1 MNNSLRQQPSGAS
14 VLGNGQNYHPRRLGP
29 LPRGATTSPV
39 PSRLA
44 LRATARG
51 AKLLLGYHAGQ
62 SFSALSRTLRLSRRI
77 IYKHV
82 DRALAAGVAV
92 ALRDHPHG
100 SEPTISPEAKAWVLS
115 VACTKPKDHGLAA
128 ELWTRSA
135 LAKHIRRT
143 ARAAGHPSVATAAK
157 STIHVILRDAPV
169 RPHKIRYYL
178 ERRDPDFE
186 RKMKE
191 VLIAYREVSQLA
203 ECPAPPGTP
212 QTVSVSVDE
221 KPGVQAL
228 APTAPDRPPVPG
240 KHPEVGRDYEY
251 KRLGTASILAG
262 LDLHDGHVTAR
273 VERRHRS
280 REFIGLLQDLDAYYP
295 AEVTIRLVLD
305 NHSAHIS
312 KETMAY
318 LASRPNR
325 FVYLHTPKHGS
336 WLNLVETLFGKMA
349 RTFLRGM
356 RVASWQEMKE
366 RILRGVAEINEAP
379 VVHRWSNFTALE
391 IQ

>member
-1 MNNSLRQQPSGAS
+1 MPK
-14 VLGNGQNYHPRRLGP
+14 
-29 LPRGATTSPV
+29 T
-39 PSRLA
+39 
-44 LRATARG
+44 TARAALVLSPEEQQQLQSLANSHAAPLREVQR
-51 AKLLLGYHAGQ
+51 AKILLGYHAGR
-62 SFSALSRTLRLSRRI
+62 SFSALSRTVRLSRRI

-92 ALRDHPHG
+92 ALRDRAHG
-100 SEPTISPEAKAWVLS
+100 SEPIITPEAKAWVLAL
-115 VACTKPKDHGLAA
+115 ACTKPKDHGLAA

-135 LAKHIRRT
+135 LAKHIRRC
-143 ARAAGHPSVATAAK
+143 ARAAGHPSVAGVAK

-169 RPHKIRYYL
+169 RPHKIKYYL
-178 ERRDPDFE
+178 ERRDPEFD

-191 VLIAYREVSQLA
+191 VLIVYREVSQLLA
-203 ECPAPPGTP
+203 SPPPPGSA
-212 QTVSVSVDE
+212 QTVTVSVDE

-228 APTAPDRPPVPG
+228 ATTSPDLPPVPG
-240 KHPEVGRDYEY
+240 EHPEVGRDYEY
-251 KRLGTASILAG
+251 ERLGTASILAG

-280 REFIGLLQDLDAYYP
+280 VEFIGLLRDLDAYYP
-295 AEVTIRLVLD
+295 AETTIRLILD

-318 LASRPNR
+318 LATRPNR
-325 FVYLHTPKHGS
+325 FVYVHTPKHGS

-356 RVASWQEMKE
+356 RVQSWQELKT
-366 RILRGVAEINEAP
+366 RILRGIAEINEAP

-391 IQ
+391 NQP

>member
-1 MNNSLRQQPSGAS
+1 MAK
-14 VLGNGQNYHPRRLGP
+14 
-29 LPRGATTSPV
+29 T
-39 PSRLA
+39 
-44 LRATARG
+44 TAR
-51 AKLLLGYHAGQ
+51 AALVLSLEEQQQLQSLANSRAAPLREVQRARILLGYHAGQ
-62 SFSALSRTLRLSRRI
+62 GFSALSRTTRLSRRI

-92 ALRDHPHG
+92 ALRDRAHG
-100 SEPTISPEAKAWVLS
+100 SEPIITPEAKAWVLAL
-115 VACTKPKDHGLAA
+115 ACTKPKDHGLAA

-135 LAKHIRRT
+135 LAKHIRRS
-143 ARAAGHPSVATAAK
+143 ARAAGHPSVAGIAK

-169 RPHKIRYYL
+169 RPHKIKYYL
-178 ERRDPDFE
+178 ERRDPEFD

-191 VLIAYREVSQLA
+191 VLIVYREVSQLLA
-203 ECPAPPGTP
+203 SPPPPGSP
-212 QTVSVSVDE
+212 QTVTVSVDE

-228 APTAPDRPPVPG
+228 ATTSPDLPPVPG

-251 KRLGTASILAG
+251 ERLGTASILAG

-280 REFIGLLQDLDAYYP
+280 VEFIGLLRDLDAYYP
-295 AEVTIRLVLD
+295 PETTIRLILD

-318 LASRPNR
+318 LATRPNR
-325 FVYLHTPKHGS
+325 FVYVHTPKHGS

-356 RVASWQEMKE
+356 RVQSWQELKT
-366 RILRGVAEINEAP
+366 RILRGIAEINEAP

-391 IQ
+391 NQP

>member
-1 MNNSLRQQPSGAS
+1 MAK
-14 VLGNGQNYHPRRLGP
+14 
-29 LPRGATTSPV
+29 T
-39 PSRLA
+39 
-44 LRATARG
+44 TARAALVLSPEEQQQLQSLANSHAAPLREVQR
-51 AKLLLGYHAGQ
+51 AKVLLGYHAGQ
-62 SFSALSRTLRLSRRI
+62 GFSALSRTARLSRRI

-92 ALRDHPHG
+92 ALRDRAHG
-100 SEPTISPEAKAWVLS
+100 SEPIITPEAKAWVLAL
-115 VACTKPKDHGLAA
+115 ACTKPKDHGLAA

-135 LAKHIRRT
+135 LAKHIRRC
-143 ARAAGHPSVATAAK
+143 AQAAGHPSVAGVAK

-169 RPHKIRYYL
+169 RPHKIKYYL
-178 ERRDPDFE
+178 ERRDPEFD

-191 VLIAYREVSQLA
+191 VLIVYREVSQLLA
-203 ECPAPPGTP
+203 SPPPPGSP
-212 QTVSVSVDE
+212 QTVTVSVDE

-228 APTAPDRPPVPG
+228 ATTSPDLPPVPG

-251 KRLGTASILAG
+251 ERLGTASILAA

-280 REFIGLLQDLDAYYP
+280 VEFIGLLRDLDAYYP
-295 AEVTIRLVLD
+295 AETTIRLILD

-318 LASRPNR
+318 LATRPNR
-325 FVYLHTPKHGS
+325 FVYVHTPKHGS

-349 RTFLRGM
+349 RMFLRGT
-356 RVASWQEMKE
+356 RVQSWQELKT
-366 RILRGVAEINEAP
+366 RILRGIAEINEAQ

-391 IQ
+391 NRP

>member
-1 MNNSLRQQPSGAS
+1 MAK
-14 VLGNGQNYHPRRLGP
+14 
-29 LPRGATTSPV
+29 T
-39 PSRLA
+39 
-44 LRATARG
+44 TARAALVLSPEG
-51 AKLLLGYHAGQ
+51 QQQLQSLANSHAAPLREVQRAKVLLGYHAGQ
-62 SFSALSRTLRLSRRI
+62 GFSALSRTARLSRRI

-92 ALRDHPHG
+92 ALRDRAHG
-100 SEPTISPEAKAWVLS
+100 SEPIITPEAKAWVLAL
-115 VACTKPKDHGLAA
+115 ACTKPKDHGLAA

-135 LAKHIRRT
+135 LAKHIRRS
-143 ARAAGHPSVATAAK
+143 ARAAGHPSVAGVAK

-169 RPHKIRYYL
+169 RPHKIKYYM
-178 ERRDPDFE
+178 ERRDPEFD

-191 VLIAYREVSQLA
+191 VLIVYREVSQLLA
-203 ECPAPPGTP
+203 SPPPPGSP
-212 QTVSVSVDE
+212 QTVTVSVDE

-228 APTAPDRPPVPG
+228 ATTSPDLPPVPG
-240 KHPEVGRDYEY
+240 EHPEVGRDYEY
-251 KRLGTASILAG
+251 ERLGTASILAG

-280 REFIGLLQDLDAYYP
+280 VEFIGLLRDLDAYYP
-295 AEVTIRLVLD
+295 AETTIRLILD

-318 LASRPNR
+318 LATRPNR
-325 FVYLHTPKHGS
+325 FVYVHTPKHGS

-356 RVASWQEMKE
+356 RVQNWQELKT
-366 RILRGVAEINEAP
+366 RILRGIAEINEAQ

-391 IQ
+391 NRP

>member
-1 MNNSLRQQPSGAS
+1 MAK
-14 VLGNGQNYHPRRLGP
+14 
-29 LPRGATTSPV
+29 T
-39 PSRLA
+39 
-44 LRATARG
+44 TAR
-51 AKLLLGYHAGQ
+51 AALVLSPEEQQQLQSLANSHAAPLREVQRSKVLLGYHAGQ
-62 SFSALSRTLRLSRRI
+62 GFSALSRTARLSRRI

-92 ALRDHPHG
+92 ALRDRAHG
-100 SEPTISPEAKAWVLS
+100 SEPIITPEAKAWVLAL
-115 VACTKPKDHGLAA
+115 ACTKPKDHGLAA

-135 LAKHIRRT
+135 LAKHIRCS
-143 ARAAGHPSVATAAK
+143 ARAAGHPSVAGIAK

-169 RPHKIRYYL
+169 RPHKIKYYM
-178 ERRDPDFE
+178 ERRDPEFD

-191 VLIAYREVSQLA
+191 VLIVYREVSQLLA
-203 ECPAPPGTP
+203 SPPPPGSP
-212 QTVSVSVDE
+212 QTVTVSVDE

-228 APTAPDRPPVPG
+228 ATISPDLPPVPG
-240 KHPEVGRDYEY
+240 EHPEVGRDYEY
-251 KRLGTASILAG
+251 ERLGTASILAG

-280 REFIGLLQDLDAYYP
+280 VEFIGLLRDLDAYYP
-295 AEVTIRLVLD
+295 AETTIRLILD

-318 LASRPNR
+318 LTTRPNR
-325 FVYLHTPKHGS
+325 FVYVHTPKHGS

-356 RVASWQEMKE
+356 RVQSWQELKT
-366 RILRGVAEINEAP
+366 RILRGIAEINEAP

-391 IQ
+391 NRP

>member
-1 MNNSLRQQPSGAS
+1 MAK
-14 VLGNGQNYHPRRLGP
+14 
-29 LPRGATTSPV
+29 T
-39 PSRLA
+39 
-44 LRATARG
+44 TARAALVLSPEEQQQLQSLANSHAAPLREVQR
-51 AKLLLGYHAGQ
+51 AKVLLGYHAGQ
-62 SFSALSRTLRLSRRI
+62 GFSALSRTARLSRRI

-92 ALRDHPHG
+92 ALRDRAHG
-100 SEPTISPEAKAWVLS
+100 SEPIITPEAKAWVLAL
-115 VACTKPKDHGLAA
+115 ACTKPKDHGLAA

-135 LAKHIRRT
+135 LAKHIRRC
-143 ARAAGHPSVATAAK
+143 AQAAGHPSVAGVAK

-169 RPHKIRYYL
+169 RPHKIKYYL
-178 ERRDPDFE
+178 ERRDPEFD

-191 VLIAYREVSQLA
+191 VLIVYREVSQLLA
-203 ECPAPPGTP
+203 SPPPPGSP
-212 QTVSVSVDE
+212 QTVTVSVDE
-221 KPGVQAL
+221 NPGVQAL
-228 APTAPDRPPVPG
+228 ATTSPDLPPVPG
-240 KHPEVGRDYEY
+240 EHPEVGRDYEY
-251 KRLGTASILAG
+251 ERLGTASILAG

-280 REFIGLLQDLDAYYP
+280 VEFIGLLRDLDAYYP
-295 AEVTIRLVLD
+295 PETTIRVILD

-318 LASRPNR
+318 LATRPNR
-325 FVYLHTPKHGS
+325 FVYVHTPKHGS

-356 RVASWQEMKE
+356 RVRSWQELKT
-366 RILRGVAEINEAP
+366 RILRGIAEINEAP

-391 IQ
+391 NQP